1 MSSSEAA
8 PQIVWRHF
16 IPRSGSSKEVAE
28 VAACLTLGS
37 LIGKQ
42 FARNR
47 NVMSTQD
54 KAPDYELL
62 RPAEGSKAEPQFVH
76 DPYPRVIDWGM
87 PEDVHAGDFTFAVLE
102 AALAA
107 GASEIQLTP
116 IEEFGEVS
124 VHFKIG
130 TAFIAQEPLTQ
141 IQFGLIAILL
151 AHIATPRRYDLESPP
166 VIRSFRTK
174 EGLEYNVR
182 YSKIRVADNTT
193 AILIRLIIKENG
205 TQTAA

>member
-1 MSSSEAA
+1 
-8 PQIVWRHF
+8 
-16 IPRSGSSKEVAE
+16 
-28 VAACLTLGS
+28 
-37 LIGKQ
+37 
-42 FARNR
+42 
-47 NVMSTQD
+47 MSTQD
-54 KAPDYELL
+54 RPPEYELL
-62 RPAEGSKAEPQFVH
+62 RPAQGNLAEPQVIH

-107 GASEIQLTP
+107 GASEILLTP
-116 IEEFGEVS
+116 IEHFGEVS

-182 YSKIRVADNTT
+182 YSKIRCEDNST
-193 AILIRLIIKENG
+193 AILIRLIVKEDG
-205 TQTAA
+205 SQHAA

>member
-1 MSSSEAA
+1 MS
-8 PQIVWRHF
+8 V
-16 IPRSGSSKEVAE
+16 
-28 VAACLTLGS
+28 
-37 LIGKQ
+37 
-42 FARNR
+42 RN
-47 NVMSTQD
+47 
-54 KAPDYELL
+54 KPIDYELL
-62 RPAEGSKAEPQFVH
+62 RPAQASKAEPQLVH
-76 DPYPRVIDWGM
+76 DPYPRVVDWGM

-102 AALAA
+102 AALTA

-130 TAFIAQEPLTQ
+130 TAFSAQEPLTQ

-166 VIRSFRTK
+166 VIRTFRTK
-174 EGLEYNVR
+174 EGIPYSVR
-182 YSKIRVADNTT
+182 FSKIRVADNTT
-193 AILIRLIIKENG
+193 AILIRLIVNKNG

>member
-1 MSSSEAA
+1 MIEK
-8 PQIVWRHF
+8 W
-16 IPRSGSSKEVAE
+16 SGSEDW
-28 VAACLTLGS
+28 
-37 LIGKQ
+37 LINLKTPKYLE
-42 FARNR
+42 
-47 NVMSTQD
+47 NVMSMQD
-54 KAPDYELL
+54 RPPEYELL
-62 RPAEGSKAEPQFVH
+62 RPAQGNMAEPQMIH

-102 AALAA
+102 AALTA
-107 GASEIQLTP
+107 GASEVLLTP
-116 IEEFGEVS
+116 IEHFGEVS

-182 YSKIRVADNTT
+182 YSKIRCEDNST
-193 AILIRLIIKENG
+193 AILIRLIVKEDGSQN
-205 TQTAA
+205 AA

>member
-1 MSSSEAA
+1 
-8 PQIVWRHF
+8 
-16 IPRSGSSKEVAE
+16 
-28 VAACLTLGS
+28 
-37 LIGKQ
+37 
-42 FARNR
+42 
-47 NVMSTQD
+47 MSTQNQ
-54 KAPDYELL
+54 PPEYGLL
-62 RPAEGSKAEPQFVH
+62 RPAEGSRANPQFVH

-116 IEEFGEVS
+116 IEQFGEVS

-130 TAFIAQEPLTQ
+130 AAYIRQESLTQ

-151 AHIATPRRYDLESPP
+151 AHIATPRRYDLESPQ

-182 YSKIRVADNTT
+182 YSKIRCEDNST
-193 AILIRLIIKENG
+193 AILIRLIVKEDGSQN
-205 TQTAA
+205 AA

>member
-1 MSSSEAA
+1 MSVLYK
-8 PQIVWRHF
+8 P
-16 IPRSGSSKEVAE
+16 
-28 VAACLTLGS
+28 
-37 LIGKQ
+37 
-42 FARNR
+42 
-47 NVMSTQD
+47 
-54 KAPDYELL
+54 PDYELL
-62 RPAEGSKAEPQFVH
+62 RPAQGSKAEPRFVH

-116 IEEFGEVS
+116 IEQFGEVS

-130 TAFIAQEPLTQ
+130 AAFIAQEPLSQ

-174 EGLEYNVR
+174 GGIEYSVR

-193 AILIRLIIKENG
+193 AILIRLVIKEDR
-205 TQTAA
+205 TKIST

>member
-1 MSSSEAA
+1 MSA
-8 PQIVWRHF
+8 Q
-16 IPRSGSSKEVAE
+16 
-28 VAACLTLGS
+28 
-37 LIGKQ
+37 
-42 FARNR
+42 NR
-47 NVMSTQD
+47 P
-54 KAPDYELL
+54 PDYGLI
-62 RPAEGSKAEPQFVH
+62 RPAQGSKAEPQFIH

-116 IEEFGEVS
+116 IEEFCEVS

-130 TAFIAQEPLTQ
+130 TAFIRQESLTQ

-151 AHIATPRRYDLESPP
+151 AHIATPRSYDLESPP
-166 VIRSFRTK
+166 VIRSFLTK
-174 EGLEYNVR
+174 DGVEYYIR
-182 YSKIRVADNTT
+182 YSKVRVADHNT
-193 AILIRLIIKENG
+193 AILIRLIINENG